1 MPKSLVSLGIWIAAA
16 AVALVTTA
24 VLVQILRNP
33 VGPDSFLPD
42 LTASALTAAAVLLIA
57 FALPL
62 FIRRLR
68 IGTSAWLPWLVG
80 AVSASL
86 SLAVWF
92 LVASGHDAK
101 AAALYEGLR
110 IPKPPF
116 VVQFWDLSLVL
127 KSIDCSSYG
136 FDVYAAKNGCMQD
149 ASIYGPGTLW
159 LQHVPFRIFSEDS
172 APVLGVIAIIV
183 SSLGLVWLARLS
195 SGRGQLVLLIAAI
208 GSPWLLLLE
217 RGNFD
222 AFVIWAAVVTVILA
236 RRWNK
241 LWSWLLAASIL
252 WLMGTWK
259 YYPFALG
266 LMLIPALRIRRG
278 WIVLVAFGLASLGFV
293 LLTWENFRFSAS
305 ANSGMVD
312 VRDFVVLGRIP
323 LVGRMIDAVP
333 GGPAMQPGDYLV
345 FVLVGLAAVWGV
357 LVGMRVTRPRVNE
370 AMLAIAGS
378 SLFLISIVMSGFGYA
393 YKAVFLLLAVPML
406 SRPGARRSRG
416 VLYSS
421 LVMLILVGISSIVVW
436 NTTLAT
442 IAGMIAAAF
451 AFGASAAVLIRSLT
465 LPETALT
472 ARDDR
477 ASGSYSVALSSTG
490 AATGR

>member
-1 MPKSLVSLGIWIAAA
+1 MPTLLISRGIWTLAA
-16 AVALVTTA
+16 AV
-24 VLVQILRNP
+24 VLATVVIIVQILRNP

-42 LTASALTAAAVLLIA
+42 LTSSALTASAVLLIA

-68 IGTSAWLPWLVG
+68 IGTSRWLPWLVG
-80 AVSASL
+80 AVSAFL

-92 LVASGHDAK
+92 LVALGHDSK

-110 IPKPPF
+110 IPQPPF

-127 KSIDCSSYG
+127 KSIDCSSFG
-136 FDVYAAKNGCMQD
+136 FDVYAAENGCMQD

-159 LQHVPFRIFSEDS
+159 LQYVPFGIFSEDS
-172 APVLGVIAIIV
+172 APVLGVISIIL
-183 SSLGLVWLARLS
+183 SSLALVWLARFS

-222 AFVIWAAVVTVILA
+222 AFVIWAAVVTAILA
-236 RRWNK
+236 RRWNT
-241 LWSWLLAASIL
+241 LWSWSLAAAIL

-259 YYPFALG
+259 YYPFAMG
-266 LMLIPALRIRRG
+266 LMLIPALRIKRG
-278 WIVLVAFGLASLGFV
+278 WIVLGSFAVASAGFM

-305 ANSGMVD
+305 ANAGMVD

-323 LVGRMIDAVP
+323 IVARMLDAAP
-333 GGPAMQPGDYLV
+333 AGDSLQGGDFLV
-345 FVLVGLAAVWGV
+345 FALVVLAVLWGAVVGISVP
-357 LVGMRVTRPRVNE
+357 RPRVEE

-393 YKAVFLLLAVPML
+393 YKACFLLLAVPML
-406 SRPGARRSRG
+406 SRLGARQSRAA
-416 VLYSS
+416 LYSS
-421 LVMLILVGISSIVVW
+421 LVMLLLVGICSIVVW

-442 IAGMIAAAF
+442 LAGVIAAAF
-451 AFGASAAVLIRSLT
+451 AFGASAAIIIRSLRSIT
-465 LPETALT
+465 WAKRLP
-472 ARDDR
+472 
-477 ASGSYSVALSSTG
+477 
-490 AATGR
+490 

>member
-1 MPKSLVSLGIWIAAA
+1 MPKSLVARGAWIAAA
-16 AVALVTTA
+16 AAALATIV
-24 VLVQILRNP
+24 VLVQIVRNP
-33 VGPDSFLPD
+33 VGPDSYLPD
-42 LTASALTAAAVLLIA
+42 LTSSALTASAVLLIA

-62 FIRRLR
+62 FIRRLQ
-68 IGTSAWLPWLVG
+68 ISTSRWLPWLIG

-92 LVASGHDAK
+92 LVASGHEFK

-110 IPKPPF
+110 IPQPPF

-136 FDVYAAKNGCMQD
+136 FDVYEAKNGCMQD

-172 APVLGVIAIIV
+172 APALGVIAIIV
-183 SSLGLVWLARLS
+183 SSLALVWLARFS
-195 SGRGQLVLLIAAI
+195 SGRGQLVLLVAAI

-222 AFVIWAAVVTVILA
+222 AFVIWAAVVTAILA
-236 RRWNK
+236 RRWNT
-241 LWSWLLAASIL
+241 LWSWLLAAAIL

-259 YYPFALG
+259 YYPFAMG
-266 LMLIPALRIRRG
+266 LMLIPALRIKRG
-278 WIVLVAFGLASLGFV
+278 WIVLASFAVASAGFV

-305 ANSGMVD
+305 ANAGMVD

-323 LVGRMIDAVP
+323 LVARMLDAAP
-333 GGPAMQPGDYLV
+333 AGDSLQGGDFLV
-345 FVLVGLAAVWGV
+345 FALVGLAVLWGV
-357 LVGMRVTRPRVNE
+357 LVGMSLRRPRVEE

-393 YKAVFLLLAVPML
+393 YKACFLLLAVPML
-406 SRPGARRSRG
+406 SRQGNRRSRAA
-416 VLYSS
+416 LYSS
-421 LVMLILVGISSIVVW
+421 LVMLLLVGFCSIVVW

-442 IAGMIAAAF
+442 LAGVIAAAF
-451 AFGASAAVLIRSLT
+451 AFGASAAIIIRSLRSIT
-465 LPETALT
+465 WAKRLP
-472 ARDDR
+472 
-477 ASGSYSVALSSTG
+477 
-490 AATGR
+490 

>member
-1 MPKSLVSLGIWIAAA
+1 MPKSFVFRGIWIAAA
-16 AVALVTTA
+16 AAALATA
-24 VLVQILRNP
+24 AILVQILRNP

-42 LTASALTAAAVLLIA
+42 LTSSALTASAVLLIA
-57 FALPL
+57 FTLPL
-62 FIRRLR
+62 FVRRLR
-68 IGTSAWLPWLVG
+68 VSTSRWLPWLVG
-80 AVSASL
+80 ALSASL

-92 LVASGHDAK
+92 LVASGHEFK
-101 AAALYEGLR
+101 AAALYEGLQ

-159 LQHVPFRIFSEDS
+159 LQHVPLRIFSEDS
-172 APVLGVIAIIV
+172 APTLGVIAIIV
-183 SSLGLVWLARLS
+183 SSLALVWLARFS

-222 AFVIWAAVVTVILA
+222 AFVIWAAVVTAILA
-236 RRWNK
+236 RRWNT
-241 LWSWLLAASIL
+241 LWSWLLAAAIL

-259 YYPFALG
+259 YYPFAMG
-266 LMLIPALRIRRG
+266 LMLIPALRIKRG
-278 WIVLVAFGLASLGFV
+278 WIVLASFAVASAGFV

-312 VRDFVVLGRIP
+312 IRDFVVLGRIP
-323 LVGRMIDAVP
+323 IVARMLDAAPAGDSLQGGDFLVYA
-333 GGPAMQPGDYLV
+333 
-345 FVLVGLAAVWGV
+345 LVGLAVLWGV
-357 LVGMRVTRPRVNE
+357 LVGMSLHRPRVEE

-393 YKAVFLLLAVPML
+393 YKACFLLLAVPML
-406 SRPGARRSRG
+406 SRQGNRRLRAA
-416 VLYSS
+416 LYSS
-421 LVMLILVGISSIVVW
+421 LVMLLLVGICSIVVW

-442 IAGMIAAAF
+442 LAGVIAAAF
-451 AFGASAAVLIRSLT
+451 AFGASAAIIIRSLRSIT
-465 LPETALT
+465 
-472 ARDDR
+472 
-477 ASGSYSVALSSTG
+477 
-490 AATGR
+490 

>member
-1 MPKSLVSLGIWIAAA
+1 MPKALVPRVIGIMAAL
-16 AVALVTTA
+16 VALATA
-24 VLVQILRNP
+24 AILVQILRNP

-42 LTASALTAAAVLLIA
+42 LTSSALTASVVLLLA

-62 FIRRLR
+62 LIRRLR
-68 IGTSAWLPWLVG
+68 IGTSRWLPWLVG
-80 AVSASL
+80 AVSATL

-92 LVASGHDAK
+92 LVASGRDAK
-101 AAALYEGLR
+101 AAALYEGLH

-116 VVQFWDLSLVL
+116 VVQFWDLSLVM
-127 KSIDCSSYG
+127 KSIDCASYG
-136 FDVYAAKNGCMQD
+136 FDVYTAKNGCLQD
-149 ASIYGPGTLW
+149 VSIYGPGTLW
-159 LQHVPFRIFSEDS
+159 LQYVPFGIFSEDS
-172 APVLGVIAIIV
+172 APILGVVAIII
-183 SSLGLVWLARLS
+183 SSLALVWLARVS
-195 SGRGQLVLLIAAI
+195 SGRGRLLLLIAAI

-222 AFVIWAAVVTVILA
+222 AFVIWAAVLTVILA
-236 RRWNK
+236 RRWNA
-241 LWSWLLAASIL
+241 LWSWLLAALVL

-259 YYPFALG
+259 YYPFAMG

-278 WIVLVAFGLASLGFV
+278 WIVLASFAVASAGFV
-293 LLTWENFRFSAS
+293 LLTWDNFRLSAS

-323 LVGRMIDAVP
+323 LVARMIDAVP
-333 GGPAMQPGDYLV
+333 DGPMLQAGNLLV
-345 FVLVGLAAVWGV
+345 FALVGLAVLWGV
-357 LVGMRVTRPRVNE
+357 VVGMSVARPRVHE

-393 YKAVFLLLAVPML
+393 YKAVFLLLLVPML
-406 SRPGARRSRG
+406 SRLGARRSRT

-421 LVMLILVGISSIVVW
+421 LVVLILVGICSVVVW

-442 IAGMIAAAF
+442 LAGVIAAAF
-451 AFGASAAVLIRSLT
+451 AFGAAAAMLIRSLT
-465 LPETALT
+465 PRETPVT
-472 ARDDR
+472 SGDD
-477 ASGSYSVALSSTG
+477 AESDADVVAVPSAG